1 MSTITWRKPTVVTS
15 TCLLNNLYAS
25 MLLIMVRF
33 ISHKIKALLKPTPQK
48 LDETL
53 TVELAN
59 GKTENTDEIHI
70 GCTLILNRFSFKST
84 SCPYLLVT
92 STKSLTWTV

>member
-25 MLLIMVRF
+25 ILLTMVRS
-33 ISHKIKALLKPTPQK
+33 ISHKIKALLKPTPRK
-48 LDETL
+48 LDETF

-59 GKTENTDEIHI
+59 GKTGNTNDIHI
-70 GCTLILNRFSFKST
+70 GCILILNRFSFKSNLM
-84 SCPYLLVT
+84 PVIY
-92 STKSLTWTV
+92 